1 MITCAVTTDREAV
14 IRIVVRGP
22 AGQEQ
27 EVEAVID
34 TGFDGWFSLP
44 PALIALL
51 ELPWRRR
58 GRALLADGNETVFDI
73 YDGTVL
79 WDGSQRRVAV
89 DEASTAPLVGM
100 ALLDGYEL
108 SLLVR
113 ASNDQKAALAIRYLF
128 RSEPLGAGM
137 PEVMAY

>member
-1 MITCAVTTDREAV
+1 MITGAVTADREAV
-14 IRIVVRGP
+14 IRMVVRGP

-27 EVEAVID
+27 EVEAVVD

-73 YDGTVL
+73 YDGTVV
-79 WDGSQRRVAV
+79 WDESPRRIAV

-108 SLLVR
+108 NVQVRSGGGLKIRSL
-113 ASNDQKAALAIRYLF
+113 
-128 RSEPLGAGM
+128 P
-137 PEVMAY
+137 

>member
-1 MITCAVTTDREAV
+1 MITGAVTPDREAV
-14 IRIVVRGP
+14 IRMVVRGP
-22 AGQEQ
+22 SGHEQ
-27 EVEAVID
+27 EVEAVVD

-58 GRALLADGNETVFDI
+58 GRALLADGSETVFDI
-73 YDGTVL
+73 YDGMVL

-108 SLLVR
+108 NVQVRSGGRVTIRSL
-113 ASNDQKAALAIRYLF
+113 
-128 RSEPLGAGM
+128 P
-137 PEVMAY
+137 